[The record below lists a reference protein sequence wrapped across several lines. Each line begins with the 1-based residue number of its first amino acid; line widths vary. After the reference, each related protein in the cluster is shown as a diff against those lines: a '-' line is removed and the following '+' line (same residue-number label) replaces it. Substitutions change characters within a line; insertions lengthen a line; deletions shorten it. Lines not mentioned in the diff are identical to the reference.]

1 MLPTRAIE
9 SHLQGL
15 SRDLQDIVLE
25 LRSLIVELAP
35 DAIETQHAHGM
46 SYFHA
51 GGGGPVSAGICQI
64 GLHPDGVRLAF
75 IHGSFLPDPH
85 GLLQGSPKYKKYV
98 RIETY
103 AEAPWEALRELIRAS
118 ARFDPYTLSF
128 RS

>member
-15 SRDLQDIVLE
+15 SRDRQDIVLE
-25 LRSLIVELAP
+25 LRSLIVALAP
-35 DAIETQHAHGM
+35 DAVETLHAHGM

-64 GLHPDGVRLAF
+64 GIFPDGVRLAF
-75 IHGSFLPDPH
+75 VHGAFLPDPH
-85 GLLQGSPKYKKYV
+85 GLLEGSPKYKKYV
-98 RIETY
+98 RLGSY
-103 AEAPWEALRELIRAS
+103 ARAPWEQLRELIGAS
-118 ARFDPYTLSF
+118 ARFDPYTLTF

>member
-15 SRDLQDIVLE
+15 STDQQDIVLE
-25 LRSLIVELAP
+25 LRNIIVSLAP
-35 DAIETQHAHGM
+35 DAVETLHSRGM

-64 GLHPDGVRLAF
+64 SIFPDAIHLAF

-85 GLLQGSPKYKKYV
+85 GLLEGSPKYKKYV
-98 RIETY
+98 KIASY
-103 AEAPWEALRELIRAS
+103 AQAPWEDLKELIRAS
-118 ARFDPYTLSF
+118 ARFDPYTLTF
-128 RS
+128 RP